1 MKKYL
6 LITIYSDYQKDIEYF
21 DSLDDMNISMVSYIK
36 QWKECISTK
45 VLHID

>member
-6 LITIYSDYQKDIEYF
+6 LIVVYSDYQKELLYF
-21 DSLDDMNISMVSYIK
+21 NSLDGMNIYMVSCIK
-36 QWKECISTK
+36 QWNECIATK

>member
-6 LITIYSDYQKDIEYF
+6 LIVIYSDYQKELLYF

-36 QWKECISTK
+36 Q
-45 VLHID
+45 

>member
-6 LITIYSDYQKDIEYF
+6 LIVTYSDYQKELLYF
-21 DSLDDMNISMVSYIK
+21 DSLDGMNISMVSYIK
-36 QWKECISTK
+36 QWNECIPTK